1 MFPKDVPEQFSREQG
16 CTLAEWERDLPGAV
30 KHHRLEASAPGAAV
44 VHVDGGG
51 QLHLQWQA
59 LPPRR
64 IGMARLPRLQV
75 DFRFEAV
82 SAEGRTAFMR
92 YFDLF
97 LQRGGG

>member
-16 CTLAEWERDLPGAV
+16 CTLAEWLRDLAGAV
-30 KHHRLEASAPGAAV
+30 KHHRLEAIAPGAAV
-44 VHVDGGG
+44 VHVTAGGH
-51 QLHLQWQA
+51 LHLQWQE

-82 SAEGRTAFMR
+82 SAESRTDFMR

-97 LQRGGG
+97 MQKGGG